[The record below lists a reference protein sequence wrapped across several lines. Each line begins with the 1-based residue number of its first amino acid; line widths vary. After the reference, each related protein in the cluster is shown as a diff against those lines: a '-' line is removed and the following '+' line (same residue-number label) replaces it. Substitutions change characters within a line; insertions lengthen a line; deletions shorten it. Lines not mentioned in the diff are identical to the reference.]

1 MHVEKPTASFI
12 LSLIG
17 GTLILIVGLV
27 IAIVLAV
34 GPQSGPGS
42 NEISFG
48 LSGVSFASLT
58 ASGLWFGLGV
68 VYFLVFGVGFG
79 SLVVF
84 GAVMIYQRPKQHVT
98 WGVIVL
104 LFSLG
109 SVFSTGG
116 LVVGLVLGMVGGVL
130 GIVWKPSRRAAPPVP
145 VLS

>member
-1 MHVEKPTASFI
+1 MHVEKPTASFV
-12 LSLIG
+12 LSLTG
-17 GTLILIVGLV
+17 GILILVVALL
-27 IAIVLAV
+27 LAAAMMV
-34 GPQSGPGS
+34 SVQPGS
-42 NEISFG
+42 STDMRDQLLVFRLTPLAAPE
-48 LSGVSFASLT
+48 LWSGSSAL
-58 ASGLWFGLGV
+58 
-68 VYFLVFGVGFG
+68 YFLIFGVGSG

-84 GAVMIYQRPKQHVT
+84 GAVMMYVRPRQHVT

-104 LFSLG
+104 AFSLG